1 MAQSLRSG
9 AWSGMAE
16 HVQNRIIH
24 LVMSLLTV
32 AVTLGGVMAGY
43 WSMQASN
50 REFMADLKS
59 TLTAHGTRITSL
71 EDQKRALDTSLT
83 ADRLTVERRIT
94 SLETYYTQTLAT
106 LTEIKQDVTA
116 LRDGQARRP
125 AP

>member
-1 MAQSLRSG
+1 
-9 AWSGMAE
+9 MAE

-94 SLETYYTQTLAT
+94 SLETYYAQTLAT
-106 LTEIKQDVTA
+106 LTEIKQDVKA